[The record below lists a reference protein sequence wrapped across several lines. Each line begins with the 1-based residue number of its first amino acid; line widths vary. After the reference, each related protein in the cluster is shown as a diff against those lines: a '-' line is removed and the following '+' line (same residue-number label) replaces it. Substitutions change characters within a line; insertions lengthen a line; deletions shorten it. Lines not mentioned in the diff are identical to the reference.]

1 MAARSTPRPV
11 PDAADDVG
19 ADSAADSAAEGLD
32 RGMEHLQT
40 AAHEMIAAAR
50 SFLDVV
56 EDVVSDREKLRG
68 VADAV
73 TDLVASAGGSL
84 AKVADRVAHSAPGHA
99 AGDETP
105 TAPRVRRIHVE

>member
-1 MAARSTPRPV
+1 MAARPSPRSV
-11 PDAADDVG
+11 PDPDLD
-19 ADSAADSAAEGLD
+19 AAEGLD
-32 RGMEHLQT
+32 RGVEHLQT

-73 TDLVASAGGSL
+73 TELVASAGGSL
-84 AKVADRVAHSAPGHA
+84 ARVADRVTGTPAERGSSADGS
-99 AGDETP
+99 GGGG
-105 TAPRVRRIHVE
+105 PRVRRIPVD